1 MPGDYGPENY
11 QDGPPTQDRVSSP
24 DGPRD
29 GEDGRQ
35 GEGDHGEP
43 QLINDAICPD
53 AEVGT
58 EFVVRVEKKMEGQL
72 LVSYSDKPKDEEAGE
87 PGEPGKAE
95 MPSSPRDTEMSSF
108 ME

>member
-1 MPGDYGPENY
+1 MAYDKELYGDEPS
-11 QDGPPTQDRVSSP
+11 TQERVSSP
-24 DGPRD
+24 AEPRD

-87 PGEPGKAE
+87 PGKAE
-95 MPSSPRDTEMSSF
+95 MPTGPRDSEMAD
-108 ME
+108 MYQ

>member
-1 MPGDYGPENY
+1 MPPDFGRSNY
-11 QDGPPTQDRVSSP
+11 SDEPSTQDRVSSP
-24 DGPRD
+24 AEPRE

-72 LVSYSDKPKDEEAGE
+72 LVSYSEKPKDEEAGE
-87 PGEPGKAE
+87 PGKAE
-95 MPSSPRDTEMSSF
+95 MPTGRRDTEMASF
-108 ME
+108 MD